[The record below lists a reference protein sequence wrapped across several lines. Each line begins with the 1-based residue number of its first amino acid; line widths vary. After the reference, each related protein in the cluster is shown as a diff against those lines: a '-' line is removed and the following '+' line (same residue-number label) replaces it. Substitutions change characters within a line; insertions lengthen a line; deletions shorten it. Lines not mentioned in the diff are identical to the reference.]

1 MMNQTVGNFSILPI
15 CDFCQTS
22 YGFSSADQRSIIVL
36 VVLTVIALILCYV
49 GVLWYAIRTRFIPED
64 KLPII
69 TENVYKNQAFDNNED
84 QDEDVESNVPT
95 MIDTTTIQPAVLT
108 VENERER
115 F

>member
-1 MMNQTVGNFSILPI
+1 MNATVNSFSRPSI

-22 YGFSSADQRSIIVL
+22 YGFSSADRRSIIVL
-36 VVLTVIALILCYV
+36 VVLTGIALILCYV
-49 GVLWYAIRTRFIPED
+49 GVLWYAIRTRFIPDD

-69 TENVYKNQAFDNNED
+69 PENVYKNQAFDNDED
-84 QDEDVESNVPT
+84 QDGDIENNVPT
-95 MIDTTTIQPAVLT
+95 MIDTTMTQPAVIT